1 MYGNVSQYLA
11 YKAIYEFD
19 IFADVCAWIYLLSNG
34 CVFGYISYSNCS
46 NHGCNYPQQLVST

>member
-19 IFADVCAWIYLLSNG
+19 IFADASGSLESQG
-34 CVFGYISYSNCS
+34 S
-46 NHGCNYPQQLVST
+46 VSGVNWPPSLMMRSEAIVIDG

>member
-19 IFADVCAWIYLLSNG
+19 IFADAKRKDAVRNNLR
-34 CVFGYISYSNCS
+34 
-46 NHGCNYPQQLVST
+46 